1 MAATE
6 NIWVVEHDPEIAAV
20 LQSALQAMGYTV
32 QVVPDSGSALSKTA
46 QGTPSLA
53 IVDLHLPGLSGKDL
67 LAAWRAQNIQAPV
80 IAVARQGEQEDIIQ
94 AFRLGAADYLAWPVR
109 EAEVVSA
116 AERVLGQQSARRE
129 RDALLQEVQRAN
141 QGLRQQVRDLQAIT
155 ALGKAVVST
164 VDQRDLLEKIVEGAV
179 FVSRANIGWFLLYN
193 ARQKNLILAAQHGLP
208 KTLLRNLHRPW
219 DDGISRQVFKRGK
232 PRHLAGK
239 QLASVGALAGLGKSV
254 IAMPVRI
261 KKDVAGVLVAV
272 RKSRQPF
279 STHEQAMLSAVADYA
294 SIALVNLR
302 MMHVLQ
308 ERAQR
313 LEHMA
318 ESVRI
323 NEQIKAEILK
333 NVSMIL
339 REPLTSALGYTE
351 MLAEEQL
358 GTLNVEQTQA
368 VMVVRQKLQVTSKVA
383 EHLTILSEQEKLV
396 NEREAT
402 LQSVVQQVL
411 SRLQGVAQQREIGFV
426 IGYHQRTDILHFNP
440 AHLERVVEAMLV
452 HALHFAPRGAQI
464 TISTLADE
472 DKHTMLRIRS
482 KATELTTRQV
492 QRLVNVD
499 TQGLLRNQT
508 RFTGVSIGL
517 SLAEQVAALYGA
529 ALSITDNDNKEIA
542 FELKFAE

>member
-1 MAATE
+1 MDATE
-6 NIWVVEHDPEIAAV
+6 NIWVVEHEPEIAAV

-32 QVVPDSGSALSKTA
+32 QVVPDSGSALSRAA
-46 QGTPSLA
+46 QEVPTLA

-67 LAAWRAQNIQAPV
+67 LAAWRAQNIRVPV

-94 AFRLGAADYLAWPVR
+94 AFRLGAADYLAWPAR

-116 AERVLGQQSARRE
+116 AERVLGQQGARRAHGTLPE
-129 RDALLQEVQRAN
+129 EMQRAN
-141 QGLRQQVRDLQAIT
+141 QTLRQQVRDLQTIT

-164 VDQRDLLEKIVEGAV
+164 VDQKDLLERIVEGAV
-179 FVSRANIGWFLLYN
+179 FVSRANVGWFLLYN
-193 ARQKNLILAAQHGLP
+193 AREKDLILAAQHGLP
-208 KTLLRNLHRPW
+208 KTLLRNLRRPW
-219 DDGISRQVFKRGK
+219 DDGISRRVFKHGK
-232 PRHLAGK
+232 PHHLAGK
-239 QLASVGALAGLGKSV
+239 QLASVRVLANLGKSV
-254 IAMPVRI
+254 IAVPVRI
-261 KKDVAGVLVAV
+261 KEDVAGVLVTA
-272 RKSRQPF
+272 RESRQPF
-279 STHEQAMLSAVADYA
+279 SKHEQAMLNAVADYA

-302 MMHVLQ
+302 MMHVLE
-308 ERAQR
+308 ERAKR

-368 VMVVRQKLQVTSKVA
+368 ALVIRQKLQTTSKVA
-383 EHLTILSEQEKLV
+383 EHLTILSEQEKLI
-396 NEREAT
+396 NEREAP

-411 SRLQGVAQQREIGFV
+411 SRLQGVARQREIGFV
-426 IGYHQRTDILHFNP
+426 IGYHRRNDILHFNP
-440 AHLERVVEAMLV
+440 AHLERIVEAMLV

-464 TISTLADE
+464 TISTLADK
-472 DKHTMLRIRS
+472 DKRAILRIRS
-482 KATELTTRQV
+482 KATELTTRQI

-517 SLAEQVAALYGA
+517 SLAKQVAALYGA
-529 ALSITDNDNKEIA
+529 TLSITDNDNKEIA